1 MRALVTSTVNP
12 DARSVDIELPPV
24 PSSAARARK
33 AAAKLDGAAH
43 PEAVARVRVL
53 VSEIVTAFSLAPDA
67 GAITLRLEADGG
79 RLRGEVAGVASNPG
93 RLLSGW
99 ARLLVERLSDGWGE
113 SGHGTTVWFEVT
125 RPMPQPST
133 RRFAR

>member
-1 MRALVTSTVNP
+1 MSPARSP

-24 PSSAARARK
+24 PSSAARARR
-33 AAAKLDGAAH
+33 ATTVLEGAAH

-53 VSEIVTAFSLAPDA
+53 VSEIVSAFSLAPGA
-67 GAITLRLEADGG
+67 GPITLRLEASNG
-79 RLRGEVAGVASNPG
+79 RLRGEVAGAAPRPG

-113 SGHGTTVWFEVT
+113 SGRNRTVWFEVESPA
-125 RPMPQPST
+125 RSSG